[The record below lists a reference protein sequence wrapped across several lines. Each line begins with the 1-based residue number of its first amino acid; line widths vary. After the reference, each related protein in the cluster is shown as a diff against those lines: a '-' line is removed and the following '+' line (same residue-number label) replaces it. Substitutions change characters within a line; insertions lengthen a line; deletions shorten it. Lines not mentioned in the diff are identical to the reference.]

1 MSWGKAFTVSTL
13 ALSLTGS
20 AHATV
25 CLLASEPANIERA
38 VVVESPTSSAPATW
52 LAVDA
57 RGRTRIAWLV
67 DHVDQTTFEPRG
79 RALLEALDGE
89 STPRFIPDG
98 ISGRECGRVPAL
110 PLGARRIFFAT
121 RFERLDDAT
130 ALARALG
137 NFAANASDCS
147 LELPAELVE
156 FEAPDTSSRSDAL
169 RVFGDLPLGF
179 AAAFRSQVTFL
190 TLGPGR
196 ASWPEVPYFGAE
208 QLFPT
213 YFLSRQ
219 SSDYP
224 NLRDRTLR
232 AATSSNGILEAVMP
246 LFRRE
251 AGEGDRAPLIA
262 EYFRGA
268 ADIAASSCTS
278 RLENELVSNASL
290 PLAGRCSSNAA
301 LPSDWPT
308 QRACSPPLAD
318 GTAPSD
324 ALICDGADDFA
335 LALAG
340 LVPKDTWLTRVTALV
355 SAGQSR
361 TLSFDDAAARGP
373 WYLPSRVDTTGCT
386 AVSPSP
392 TATVAPTGKPEP
404 VRPGAPVEATDSGDE
419 VVVITGSEDSCSC
432 GAVVADGGD
441 STASESSASNDS
453 CAGDSS
459 DSGASDD
466 DSCAGNSEQS
476 DDEGDTCSGNPSSS
490 HEEGDSCSSHDSSSS
505 AALTGSAP
513 AQHASLIS
521 LPPRRGRHARA
532 SVWTL
537 ALSTLWLPVRRR
549 GRRRSA
555 PR

>member
-1 MSWGKAFTVSTL
+1 MSWGKALTVSTL
-13 ALSLTGS
+13 ALSVTGS

-38 VVVESPTSSAPATW
+38 VIVESPTSSAPATW

-67 DHVDQTTFEPRG
+67 DHLDQTTFEPSG

-98 ISGRECGRVPAL
+98 ISGRECARVPAL
-110 PLGARRIFFAT
+110 PRGARRIFFAT
-121 RFERLDDAT
+121 RFERLEDT
-130 ALARALG
+130 GALARTLG
-137 NFAANASDCS
+137 NFAASASDCS

-179 AAAFRSQVTFL
+179 AAGFRSEVTFL

-196 ASWPEVPYFGAE
+196 ASWPEVSYFGAE
-208 QLFPT
+208 QLLPT

-262 EYFRGA
+262 EYFREA

-278 RLENELVSNASL
+278 RLENQLISNASL
-290 PLAGRCSSNAA
+290 PFAARCSSNAA

-308 QRACSPPLAD
+308 QRACSPPMAN

-340 LVPKDTWLTRVTALV
+340 VVPKDTWLTRVTALV
-355 SAGQSR
+355 AAGQSR
-361 TLSFDDAAARGP
+361 TLNFEDAAARGP

-386 AVSPSP
+386 PVSSSP
-392 TATVAPTGKPEP
+392 TATSKPEP
-404 VRPGAPVEATDSGDE
+404 VRPDAPVETNDSGDE
-419 VVVITGSEDSCSC
+419 VVVVTGSEDSCSC

-441 STASESSASNDS
+441 STASESSASSDS

-459 DSGASDD
+459 ESGASDD

-476 DDEGDTCSGNPSSS
+476 DDEGDTCSGSSSSS
-490 HEEGDSCSSHDSSSS
+490 HEEGDSCSSHGSSSS

-513 AQHASLIS
+513 APHATLIS
-521 LPPRRGRHARA
+521 LPSRRGRHARA